1 MWEQQMT
8 QVIGVS
14 YKWLPE
20 ERAYHLAL
28 YYDPGTGDQNK
39 RFIEA
44 GPQNNPGDQITF
56 GQAAQ

>member
-1 MWEQQMT
+1 MT